1 MGQKTTEVILNRA
14 QLYDLVWSKPMLQL
28 AEELSISD
36 RGLAKK
42 CKRHK
47 VPVPYRGYWAKIEAG
62 KKARK
67 SPLPKSDNEYL
78 NHIRFV
84 KEPEAQNAI
93 GKIVDF
99 PLPSDLEEK
108 INSFD
113 FSSTYRK
120 RHPLITATRKNI
132 SKRSADR
139 YGFVILPKECLSLKV
154 TANTLEQSI
163 DLFSLIITFSDHIG
177 WTVESYHD
185 KTHIT
190 VDNQR
195 IAIRIKEKIKQVTHK
210 LTDEEKADK
219 KRWRYSYAPKH
230 DFLSTG
236 ELSIEFDQYRCYD
249 QKSSCK
255 VDHDHLGEQLK
266 AFMRAVWTISQWSY
280 ESELVRRQEKVEE
293 EMRAKERAIREHES
307 RIHQNRIKNL
317 QSAAES
323 WKKIQDINAFL
334 ADVELQANDR
344 DHENLEAREKWI
356 RWAKEMA
363 SHMTKEVIDKAIEA
377 DTKISDNE
385 YYYWQ

>member
-1 MGQKTTEVILNRA
+1 MEKKTNEIVLNRS

-28 AEELSISD
+28 AEELGISD

-67 SPLPKSDNEYL
+67 YPLPKSDNDYL
-78 NHIRFV
+78 DHICFV
-84 KEPEAQNAI
+84 KEPDAQKAI
-93 GKIVDF
+93 EKIVDF
-99 PLPSDLEEK
+99 PIPSELNEK

-132 SKRSADR
+132 SKRSTDR
-139 YGFVILPKECLSLKV
+139 YGFVIFPKESLSLKV
-154 TANTLEQSI
+154 TSNTVEQSV
-163 DLFSLIITFSDHIG
+163 DLFSLLITFSDHLG
-177 WTVESYHD
+177 WTVENHND

-190 VDNQR
+190 INNQK

-210 LTDEEKADK
+210 LTEEEKADK
-219 KRWRYSYAPKH
+219 KSWRYSYAPKH
-230 DFLSTG
+230 DFLSSG
-236 ELSIEFDQYRCYD
+236 ELSIEFDQYRSYD
-249 QKSSCK
+249 QKNSWK
-255 VDHDHLGEQLK
+255 VDDEQIGEQLK
-266 AFMRAVWTISQWSY
+266 AFMRAAWVVAQWSY
-280 ESELVRRQEKVEE
+280 ESELVRGQEKVEE
-293 EMRAKERAIREHES
+293 EIRAKERAIREHES

-334 ADVELQANDR
+334 SDAESETNNR
-344 DHENLEAREKWI
+344 NHENLEAREKWI

-363 SHMTKEVIDKAIEA
+363 NDMTKEVIDKAVEA
-377 DTKISDNE
+377 DTKISNDE
-385 YYYWQ
+385 YYYWH